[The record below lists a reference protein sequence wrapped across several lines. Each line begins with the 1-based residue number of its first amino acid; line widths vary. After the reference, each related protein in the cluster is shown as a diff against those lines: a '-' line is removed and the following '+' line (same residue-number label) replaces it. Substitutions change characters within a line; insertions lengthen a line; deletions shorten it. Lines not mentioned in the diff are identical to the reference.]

1 LRLAKTKYE
10 NQTLVEL
17 TFKDHYVG
25 EGYPYLIVLL
35 TGGKTVVE
43 LKEVSGSS
51 ARQVVSYRNMEFGH
65 KSTESDIL
73 VIPVSAPFIRTRAKV
88 NDELVAVVFISI

>member
-1 LRLAKTKYE
+1 MTKAIEISTSRIRGPSLSAQNKSSLQRASLELRLAKTKYE

-51 ARQVVSYRNMEFGH
+51 AR
-65 KSTESDIL
+65 
-73 VIPVSAPFIRTRAKV
+73 
-88 NDELVAVVFISI
+88 